1 MNLFKSE
8 SERYTE
14 EHLSAR
20 EAQRQAEYIAWGPII
35 FQVSRLMLKF
45 GILDALRDSMD
56 GLTLKEI
63 QQKTEEKMQSEAQ
76 PEVHLS
82 EYALKILLE
91 ASLSAGTV
99 LIDTATDKFSL
110 SKTGWFLLNDPATR
124 VNIDFNH
131 DVNYRGMFY
140 LEEALKEG
148 KPAGLKTL
156 GDWPTIYEGLSQLDP
171 QVQKS
176 WFGFD
181 HFYSDHSFDKALEI
195 IFGKKASDA
204 DGSLGTLGDIASSDD
219 TVSSKPIHLMDVG
232 GNTGRFALRC
242 VGYDKDVNVTIV
254 DLPGQIGMMQKNIAG
269 KEGVERIFGFSI
281 NILNPDNQLPKV
293 SDVQGSATSA
303 ALPHEKG
310 WDAIWMSQFLDCFSE
325 EEIYSILS
333 RAAKVMSKD
342 TTLYIMETFWDRQ
355 KYEPASLCLTM
366 TSVYFTVM
374 ANGNSKMYHSD
385 DLIRL
390 VNRADLEVV
399 KIHDGIGQGHTILEV
414 KLREKHS

>member
-8 SERYTE
+8 SDRYTQE
-14 EHLSAR
+14 QLTAR

-35 FQVSRLMLKF
+35 FQISRLMVKF
-45 GILDALRDSMD
+45 GILDELRDSTD
-56 GLTLKEI
+56 GLTIGEL
-63 QQKTEEKMQSEAQ
+63 QEKS
-76 PEVHLS
+76 HLS

-99 LIDTATDKFSL
+99 LIDKETDRYTI

-124 VNIDFNH
+124 VNLDFNH
-131 DVNYRGMFY
+131 DVNYRGMFH
-140 LEEALKEG
+140 LEEALLEG

-156 GDWPTIYEGLSQLDP
+156 GNWPTIYEGLSQLDP

-181 HFYSDHSFDKALEI
+181 HFYSDHSFDTALEI
-195 IFGKKASDA
+195 VFGKKP
-204 DGSLGTLGDIASSDD
+204 
-219 TVSSKPIHLMDVG
+219 KHLMDVG

-242 VGYDKDVNVTIV
+242 VDYDSDVNVTIV
-254 DLPGQIGMMQKNIAG
+254 DLPGQIGMMQKNIEG
-269 KEGVERIFGFSI
+269 KKGAERISGCPT
-281 NILNPDNQLPKV
+281 NILQQENELPA
-293 SDVQGSATSA
+293 G
-303 ALPHEKG
+303 E

-325 EEIYSILS
+325 EEIFSILS
-333 RAAKVMSKD
+333 RAAKVMSED

-385 DLIRL
+385 DMVRQIE
-390 VNRADLEVV
+390 RAGLKVV
-399 KIHDGIGQGHTILEV
+399 EIHDGIGQGHTILEV
-414 KLREKHS
+414 KIKQ

>member
-8 SERYTE
+8 SDRYTE

-20 EAQRQAEYIAWGPII
+20 EAQRLAEYIAWGPII
-35 FQVSRLMLKF
+35 FQVSRLMVKL
-45 GILDALRDSMD
+45 GVLDALRDSMD

-63 QQKTEEKMQSEAQ
+63 QQKTQEKMQAETQ
-76 PEVHLS
+76 FGEPLS

-99 LIDTATDKFSL
+99 LIDKSTDKFSL

-140 LEEALKEG
+140 LEEALREG

-156 GDWPTIYEGLSQLDP
+156 GDWPTIYEGLSQLEP

-195 IFGKKASDA
+195 VFGKK
-204 DGSLGTLGDIASSDD
+204 TPVSSSSESA
-219 TVSSKPIHLMDVG
+219 SSKPIHLMDVG

-242 VGYDKDVNVTIV
+242 VEYDKKVKVTIV
-254 DLPGQIGMMQKNIAG
+254 DLPGQIGMMQKNIDG
-269 KEGVERIFGFSI
+269 KEGSERISGFAT
-281 NILNPDNQLPKV
+281 NILDDGNLLPNV
-293 SDVQGSATSA
+293 SEVQGSAISTVSS
-303 ALPHEKG
+303 PVEE

-333 RAAKVMSKD
+333 RAAQVMGKD

-385 DLIRL
+385 DLMKL
-390 VNRADLEVV
+390 VNRAGLEVV
-399 KIHDGIGQGHTILEV
+399 NIHDGIGQGHTILEV
-414 KLREKHS
+414 KLKEI

>member
-8 SERYTE
+8 SDRYTQE
-14 EHLSAR
+14 QLSAR
-20 EAQRQAEYIAWGPII
+20 EAQRQAEFIAWGPVI
-35 FQVSRLMLKF
+35 FQISRLMVKW
-45 GILDALRDSMD
+45 GVLDELRDSTD
-56 GLTLKEI
+56 GLTLAEL
-63 QQKTEEKMQSEAQ
+63 QQKTN
-76 PEVHLS
+76 LS

-99 LIDTATDKFSL
+99 LIDKATDRYTI

-140 LEEALKEG
+140 LDEALKEG

-156 GDWPTIYEGLSQLDP
+156 GDWPTIYEGLSKLDP

-181 HFYSDHSFDKALEI
+181 HFYSDHSFDTALEI
-195 IFGKKASDA
+195 VFGKK
-204 DGSLGTLGDIASSDD
+204 T
-219 TVSSKPIHLMDVG
+219 KHLMDVG

-254 DLPGQIGMMQKNIAG
+254 DLPGQIGMMKKNI
-269 KEGVERIFGFSI
+269 EGMEGAERIGGYPI
-281 NILNPDNQLPKV
+281 NILDEQNQLPV
-293 SDVQGSATSA
+293 GD
-303 ALPHEKG
+303 

-325 EEIYSILS
+325 EEIYSILV
-333 RAAKVMSKD
+333 RAAKVMKDD

-385 DLIRL
+385 DMVRQIE
-390 VNRADLEVV
+390 RAGLKVV
-399 KIHDGIGQGHTILEV
+399 AIHDGIGQGHTILEV
-414 KLREKHS
+414 KIKR